1 MSNLDSLPIAE
12 KVAFRRN
19 SVRVMRDLLALST
32 IMAQAEEYQ
41 RAKDLF
47 FVPSR
52 KIWFMFGGTIKRLS
66 PNLGQSIEALL
77 NSINTM
83 LEQSVP
89 SKATLVKSLSELN
102 RSMDQA
108 VQISDDRL

>member
-1 MSNLDSLPIAE
+1 MTNLDSLPPAE

-32 IMAQAEEYQ
+32 IMIQAEDYQ
-41 RAKDLF
+41 RAKDIF

-66 PNLGQSIEALL
+66 PDLGKSIEPLF

-89 SKATLVKSLSELN
+89 SKETLVTSLAELN
-102 RSMDQA
+102 ALMDQA
-108 VQISDDRL
+108 VQTSDEKL

>member
-1 MSNLDSLPIAE
+1 MADLDSLPIAE

-32 IMAQAEEYQ
+32 LMIQAEEYE
-41 RAKDLF
+41 RGKDLF

-52 KIWFMFGGTIKRLS
+52 KIWFLFGGTIKRLS
-66 PNLGQSIEALL
+66 PDLGESIESRF

-83 LEQSVP
+83 LDRSIP
-89 SKATLVKSLSELN
+89 SNTTLVAGLKELN
-102 RSMDQA
+102 SFLDQA
-108 VQISDDRL
+108 VEISDEKL

>member
-1 MSNLDSLPIAE
+1 MSNLDSLPVAE

-52 KIWFMFGGTIKRLS
+52 KIWFMFGGTINPKVLHNNLLDRFKNQLLS
-66 PNLGQSIEALL
+66 SRNQPWNIKL
-77 NSINTM
+77 
-83 LEQSVP
+83 
-89 SKATLVKSLSELN
+89 
-102 RSMDQA
+102 
-108 VQISDDRL
+108 